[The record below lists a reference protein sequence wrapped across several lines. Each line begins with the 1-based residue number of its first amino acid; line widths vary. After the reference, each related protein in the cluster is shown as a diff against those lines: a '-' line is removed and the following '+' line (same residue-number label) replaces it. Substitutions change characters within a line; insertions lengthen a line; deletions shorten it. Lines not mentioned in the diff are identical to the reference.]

1 MRIWNRFHLIVML
14 VVLAFVPG
22 ARADQAIVIGI
33 QEYKPLV
40 AASTL
45 RGCLNDANDM
55 AEALKKDG
63 FTVSLLVNEKATREA
78 ILSSIKRIGASSDA
92 KQRFVFFFAGHGR
105 KAPRYALMPSDA
117 TAAGNDISPTELNE
131 AILKVPAKSR
141 TVLLDSCFSGGM
153 AAGEMSRGGG
163 DGFAARYYE
172 GEGERARSIEFG
184 PAPAPASGMDTPQR
198 LEGTSGICYYTAS
211 LNSEQALEATMEDG
225 KRHGLFT
232 YALLSNLED
241 GKLWADVHSG
251 VKKSMGK
258 KLENSG
264 RTQNPMISSQFMAAE
279 VLDNVA
285 KPNAKIVPSKTL
297 LEAWHSDNPNP
308 GKVALRIKPDQ
319 DVIEAGRR
327 INLEVKV
334 GEDGFLIIFGQ
345 LGDRFYQ
352 FFPTGSAQAR
362 DAAVKR
368 GTLRFPEGKD
378 TLFFDGFG
386 ADHVKAMLFT
396 SETAAQSV
404 LDAMQRN
411 EGLPKDLVLAKALD
425 KPAFTSRLSIAVG
438 DGLVGGLRL
447 KDLNGLYAKILK
459 GDTPLSKFL
468 STRMYQA
475 ARGYAKGRTW
485 LEGANAAQAPSL
497 ADREVFVTLLNLTVQ
512 GEVLYD
518 EAAFQGVSLPDRVKR
533 SAQKPPSG
541 DKLMELN
548 RAILV
553 ALFPEEVNQDDAR
566 RK

>member
-1 MRIWNRFHLIVML
+1 ML
-14 VVLAFVPG
+14 GTLAFMPV
-22 ARADQAIVIGI
+22 AWADHALVIGI

-55 AEALKKDG
+55 AAALKKDG
-63 FTVSLLVNEKATREA
+63 FTVTLLTDEKAKRAT
-78 ILSSIKRIGASSDA
+78 ILSELAKIKSSADA
-92 KQRFVFFFAGHGR
+92 KGRFVFYFAGHGR

-117 TAAGNDISPTELNE
+117 TAAGNDISPTELNA
-131 AILKVPAKSR
+131 AILEVPAKSR
-141 TVLLDSCFSGGM
+141 TVILDSCFSGGM

-163 DGFAARYYE
+163 DSFAARFYD
-172 GEGERARSIEFG
+172 GERAKSIEFG
-184 PAPAPASGMDTPQR
+184 PAPAPASNQDSTQK

-232 YALLSNLED
+232 YALLNNMED
-241 GKLWADVHSG
+241 GKLWGDVHSG
-251 VKKSMGK
+251 VKKAIGK
-258 KLENSG
+258 KLENTG
-264 RTQNPMISSQFMAAE
+264 RTQNPMISSQFMAAQ

-285 KPNAKIVPSKTL
+285 KPNAKIVPTKTL
-297 LEAWHSDNPNP
+297 LEAWHSDNPKP
-308 GKVALRIKPDQ
+308 DKVSLRLKPDQ

-327 INLEVKV
+327 ISLEVKI
-334 GEDGFLIIFGQ
+334 GQDGYLIIFGQ

-352 FFPTGSAQAR
+352 FFPAGNGQAR

-368 GTLRFPEGKD
+368 GTIRFPEGTD

-386 ADHVKAMLFT
+386 ADHVKAMLFKT
-396 SETAAQSV
+396 ESAAQAV
-404 LDAMQRN
+404 LDAMGRN

-425 KPAFTSRLSIAVG
+425 EPAFTSRLSVAVG

-447 KDLNGLYAKILK
+447 KDLNGLYGKILRS
-459 GDTPLSKFL
+459 DTPTSKFMVA
-468 STRMYQA
+468 RMLQA

-485 LEGANAAQAPSL
+485 LEGANPAQPPSL
-497 ADREVFVTLLNLTVQ
+497 SDRETFITLLNLAVQ
-512 GEVLYD
+512 GPLLYD
-518 EAAFQGVSLPDRVKR
+518 ESAFEGVALSDRVKKSVQR
-533 SAQKPPSG
+533 PPSG

-566 RK
+566 RR